1 LDHQYLGN
9 ELKDLFVATSS
20 KPAISL
26 PWKKDAG
33 TSMIEG
39 NCYLATVSS
48 DCLSHEVTGI
58 DQDINTD
65 DKL

>member
-1 LDHQYLGN
+1 MDHQYLGN